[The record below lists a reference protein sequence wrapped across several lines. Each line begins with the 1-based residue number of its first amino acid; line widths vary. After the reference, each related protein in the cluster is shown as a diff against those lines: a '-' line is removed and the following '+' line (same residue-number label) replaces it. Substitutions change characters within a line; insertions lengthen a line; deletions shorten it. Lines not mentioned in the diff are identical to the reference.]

1 MIGLSS
7 IMMVLI
13 SWKLSLIF
21 FGLFFLFSLITL
33 CIKGKYENLQEYIQ
47 QQSIDRL
54 MRLQNMGFRE
64 NSNFTNV
71 SI

>member
-7 IMMVLI
+7 FMMVLI

-54 MRLQNMGFRE
+54 LKLQNMGFRE
-64 NSNFTNV
+64 NANFTNV

>member
-64 NSNFTNV
+64 NANFKNV

>member
-7 IMMVLI
+7 IMMILI

>member
-64 NSNFTNV
+64 NANFTNV